1 MNLDPLTVAIT
12 RNCLDRGVRAILRK
26 ESFWGLVLGF
36 LPYNKLLM
44 KVPMLDLVAEH
55 APYRTQLEAAFQRVL
70 NSGRFVLGPEVE
82 AFEREIASWIGVPHA
97 IGVSNGSDALLLA
110 LQAVGVG
117 PGDEVLCPTY
127 TFFATAGAVARLGG
141 KPIFVDSAECCY
153 NLRADQVVAK
163 IGPKTK
169 AIIAVH
175 LFGQCADMDPILSA
189 AEKHG
194 IPVIEDAAQA
204 LGAKDK
210 GRQAGTMGTIG
221 TFSFFPT
228 KNLGALGEGGL
239 ITTKDAS
246 LAEKIRKLRVHGA
259 KQKYFHEMIGG
270 NFRLHELQAA
280 FLRVKLQHLG
290 SALGKR
296 RQNAGKLLQAL
307 QERWSAIM
315 PLSSCV
321 CQGQRQVGDFK
332 PGTILLP
339 FSCHSGEGEHT
350 WNQFVI
356 RMHGQGKRD
365 ELREKLANEGVQTEV
380 YYPRAMHEQECF
392 LSQEKSFP
400 VATLLSQETLAL
412 PLSETRYL
420 DS

>member
-1 MNLDPLTVAIT
+1 
-12 RNCLDRGVRAILRK
+12 
-26 ESFWGLVLGF
+26 
-36 LPYNKLLM
+36 
-44 KVPMLDLVAEH
+44 MLDLVAEH
-55 APYRTQLEAAFQRVL
+55 APYRAELQSAFDRVL
-70 NSGRFVLGPEVE
+70 DSGRFVLGPEVE
-82 AFEREIASWIGVPHA
+82 AFEREIGAWIGTPHA

-117 PGDEVLCPTY
+117 PGDEVICPTY

-141 KPIFVDSAECCY
+141 VPVFVDSAECCY
-153 NLRADQVVAK
+153 NLRADQVAAK

-169 AIIAVH
+169 ALIVVH
-175 LFGQCADMDPILSA
+175 LFGQCADMDPILA
-189 AEKHG
+189 AARKHG

-210 GRQAGTMGTIG
+210 GRQAGTMGTMG

-239 ITTKDAS
+239 VTTSDAA
-246 LAEKIRKLRVHGA
+246 LAEKIRMLRVHGA

-280 FLRVKLQHLG
+280 FLRVKLKHLD
-290 SALGKR
+290 SALDQR
-296 RQNAGKLLQAL
+296 RANAMKLMTELQDK
-307 QERWSAIM
+307 WSAIM
-315 PLSSCV
+315 PLDSCI
-321 CQGQRQVGDFK
+321 CQGQGSSADQK

-339 FSCHSGEGEHT
+339 FSCHSGQGEHT

-356 RMHGQGKRD
+356 RVTGKGKRD
-365 ELREKLANEGVQTEV
+365 ALREKLGTEGIQTEV

-392 LSQEKSFP
+392 LSQESKFLT
-400 VATLLSQETLAL
+400 ATLLSQETLAL
-412 PLSETRYL
+412 PLLGIQYS
-420 DS
+420 DSQ

>member
-1 MNLDPLTVAIT
+1 
-12 RNCLDRGVRAILRK
+12 
-26 ESFWGLVLGF
+26 
-36 LPYNKLLM
+36 
-44 KVPMLDLVAEH
+44 MLDLVAEH
-55 APYRTQLEAAFQRVL
+55 TPYRGELLGAFERVL
-70 NSGRFVLGPEVE
+70 DSGRFVLGPEVE
-82 AFEREIASWIGVPHA
+82 AFEREIAAWIGVPHA

-117 PGDEVLCPTY
+117 PGDEVICPTY

-141 KPIFVDSAECCY
+141 KLVFVDSADCCY

-163 IGPKTK
+163 IGPKTR

-175 LFGQCADMDPILSA
+175 LFGQCADMDPILTA
-189 AEKHG
+189 AKKHG

-210 GRQAGTMGTIG
+210 GRQAGTMGTLG

-228 KNLGALGEGGL
+228 KNLGTLGEGGL
-239 ITTKDAS
+239 VTTADPD
-246 LAEKIRKLRVHGA
+246 LAEKVRKLRVHGA

-280 FLRVKLQHLG
+280 FLRVKLKYLT
-290 SALGKR
+290 SALEKR
-296 RQNAGKLLQAL
+296 RHNAQSLIKAL
-307 QERWSAIM
+307 HDKWGAVM
-315 PLSSCV
+315 PIDSCV
-321 CQGQRQVGDFK
+321 CQGQGAPK
-332 PGTILLP
+332 EATPGTIFLP

-356 RMHGQGKRD
+356 RVAGEGRRD
-365 ELREKLANEGVQTEV
+365 ALREKMAAKGVQTEI

-392 LSQEKSFP
+392 SVVNQVLPTAEDL
-400 VATLLSQETLAL
+400 THETLAL
-412 PLSETRYL
+412 PGLDWSEL
-420 DS
+420 LHGPEFLE

>member
-1 MNLDPLTVAIT
+1 
-12 RNCLDRGVRAILRK
+12 
-26 ESFWGLVLGF
+26 
-36 LPYNKLLM
+36 M

-55 APYRTQLEAAFQRVL
+55 APYRTELEAAFQRVL

-117 PGDEVLCPTY
+117 PGDEVICPTY
-127 TFFATAGAVARLGG
+127 TFFATAGSVVRLGG

-175 LFGQCADMDPILSA
+175 LFGQCADMDPFLDA
-189 AEKHG
+189 ARKHG

-204 LGAKDK
+204 LGAKNR
-210 GRQAGTMGTIG
+210 GRQAGTMGTLG

-259 KQKYFHEMIGG
+259 KEKYFHEMIGG

-280 FLRVKLQHLG
+280 FLRVKLKHLD

-296 RQNAGKLLQAL
+296 QQNAGKLLKSL
-307 QERWSAIM
+307 QDKWGGMM
-315 PLSSCV
+315 PLDSCV
-321 CQGQRQVGDFK
+321 CQGQIQVRNFK
-332 PGTILLP
+332 PGTVLLP
-339 FSCHSGEGEHT
+339 FSCQSGQGEHT

-356 RMHGQGKRD
+356 RVTGPSNRD
-365 ELREKLANEGVQTEV
+365 ELRKKLAADGIQTEV

-392 LSQEKSFP
+392 TPQKANFP
-400 VATLLSQETLAL
+400 VAHLLSQETLAL
-412 PLSETRYL
+412 PIAFKL
-420 DS
+420 

>member
-1 MNLDPLTVAIT
+1 
-12 RNCLDRGVRAILRK
+12 
-26 ESFWGLVLGF
+26 
-36 LPYNKLLM
+36 M

-55 APYRTQLEAAFQRVL
+55 APYQTELEAAFQRVL

-82 AFEREIASWIGVPHA
+82 AFEREIASWIGVSHA

-117 PGDEVLCPTY
+117 PGDEVICPTY

-175 LFGQCADMDPILSA
+175 LFGQCADMDPILDA
-189 AEKHG
+189 AGKHG

-210 GRQAGTMGTIG
+210 GRQAGTMGTLG

-280 FLRVKLQHLG
+280 FLRVKLRHLD
-290 SALGKR
+290 SSLARR
-296 RQNAGKLLQAL
+296 RQNAGKLLTAL
-307 QERWSAIM
+307 QEKWGAIM
-315 PLSSCV
+315 PLDSCV
-321 CQGQRQVGDFK
+321 CQGQGQVRDFK
-332 PGTILLP
+332 PETVLLP
-339 FSCHSGEGEHT
+339 FSCQSGEGGQT

-356 RMHGQGKRD
+356 RVTGKGKRD
-365 ELREKLANEGVQTEV
+365 ALREKLAAEGIQTEV

-392 LSQEKSFP
+392 SQKDANSFHSSETLSN
-400 VATLLSQETLAL
+400 ETLAL
-412 PLSETRYL
+412 PLNEKALFLPSI
-420 DS
+420 S

>member
-1 MNLDPLTVAIT
+1 
-12 RNCLDRGVRAILRK
+12 
-26 ESFWGLVLGF
+26 
-36 LPYNKLLM
+36 M

-55 APYRTQLEAAFQRVL
+55 APYRGELLAAFKRVL
-70 NSGRFVLGPEVE
+70 DSGRFVLGPEVE
-82 AFEREIASWIGVPHA
+82 SFEREIAAWIGVPYA

-117 PGDEVLCPTY
+117 PGDEVICPTY

-141 KPIFVDSAECCY
+141 KPVFVDSAECCY
-153 NLRADQVVAK
+153 NLRADQVAAK

-175 LFGQCADMDPILSA
+175 LFGQCADMDPIMSA
-189 AEKHG
+189 AKKHD

-210 GRQAGTMGTIG
+210 GRQAGTLGTIG

-280 FLRVKLQHLG
+280 FLRVKLKHLNP
-290 SALGKR
+290 ALER
-296 RQNAGKLLQAL
+296 RSLNAKNLIKAL
-307 QERWSAIM
+307 RDKWGAVM
-315 PLSSCV
+315 PIDSCE
-321 CQGQRQVGDFK
+321 CQGQGTPK
-332 PGTILLP
+332 KANPGTISLP

-356 RMHGQGKRD
+356 RVAGEGKRD
-365 ELREKLANEGVQTEV
+365 ALREKLAARGVQTEI

-392 LSQEKSFP
+392 LSQENRFP
-400 VATLLSQETLAL
+400 SATLLSQETLAL
-412 PLSETRYL
+412 PLSDSQYL

>member
-1 MNLDPLTVAIT
+1 
-12 RNCLDRGVRAILRK
+12 
-26 ESFWGLVLGF
+26 
-36 LPYNKLLM
+36 M
-44 KVPMLDLVAEH
+44 KVSMLDLVAEH
-55 APYRTQLEAAFQRVL
+55 APYRGELLAAFERVL
-70 NSGRFVLGPEVE
+70 DSGRFVLGSEVD
-82 AFEREIASWIGVPHA
+82 AFEREIAAWIGVHHA

-117 PGDEVLCPTY
+117 PGDEVICPTY
-127 TFFATAGAVARLGG
+127 TFFATAGAIARLGG
-141 KPIFVDSAECCY
+141 KPVFVDSAECCY

-175 LFGQCADMDPILSA
+175 LFGQCADMDPILKA

-194 IPVIEDAAQA
+194 VPVIEDAAQA

-210 GRQAGTMGTIG
+210 GRQAGTMGTLG

-280 FLRVKLQHLG
+280 FLRVKLKYLR
-290 SALGKR
+290 SALEKR
-296 RQNAGKLLQAL
+296 RLNAGSLVKELQDK
-307 QERWSAIM
+307 WDAIM
-315 PLSSCV
+315 PLDSCV
-321 CQGQRQVGDFK
+321 CQGQGQAGDFK
-332 PGTILLP
+332 PGTVLLP
-339 FSCHSGEGEHT
+339 FSCHSGLGEHT

-356 RMHGQGKRD
+356 RVIGNGKRD
-365 ELREKLANEGVQTEV
+365 VLRERLANEGVQTEI

-392 LSQEKSFP
+392 QAGSQSFF
-400 VATLLSQETLAL
+400 TSQKLTQETLAL
-412 PLSETRYL
+412 PLSDDTWIPEF
-420 DS
+420 S

>member
-1 MNLDPLTVAIT
+1 
-12 RNCLDRGVRAILRK
+12 
-26 ESFWGLVLGF
+26 
-36 LPYNKLLM
+36 M

-55 APYRTQLEAAFQRVL
+55 APYRAELQSAFDRVL
-70 NSGRFVLGPEVE
+70 DSGRFVLGPEVE
-82 AFEREIASWIGVPHA
+82 AFEKEIGAWIGTPHA

-117 PGDEVLCPTY
+117 RGDEVICPTY

-141 KPIFVDSAECCY
+141 VPVFVDSAVCCY

-169 AIIAVH
+169 AIIVVH
-175 LFGQCADMDPILSA
+175 LFGQCADMDPILA
-189 AEKHG
+189 AAKKHG

-210 GRQAGTMGTIG
+210 GRQAGTMGTLG

-246 LAEKIRKLRVHGA
+246 LAEKICKLRVHGA
-259 KQKYFHEMIGG
+259 KEKYFHEMIGG

-280 FLRVKLQHLG
+280 FLRVKLKHLD
-290 SALGKR
+290 SALKKR
-296 RQNAGKLLQAL
+296 RESAQKLISSL
-307 QERWSAIM
+307 QEKWSAIM
-315 PLSSCV
+315 PLDSCI
-321 CQGQRQVGDFK
+321 CQGQGSSGEQK

-356 RMHGQGKRD
+356 RVKGAGQRD
-365 ELREKLANEGVQTEV
+365 IFRDQLAAKGIQTEV
-380 YYPRAMHEQECF
+380 YYPRALHEQECF
-392 LSQEKSFP
+392 RKSEETFP
-400 VATLLSQETLAL
+400 AAQLFCNETLAL
-412 PLSETRYL
+412 PVRDFSF
-420 DS
+420 

>member
-1 MNLDPLTVAIT
+1 
-12 RNCLDRGVRAILRK
+12 
-26 ESFWGLVLGF
+26 
-36 LPYNKLLM
+36 M

-55 APYRTQLEAAFQRVL
+55 APYRGELLAAFERVL
-70 NSGRFVLGPEVE
+70 DSGRFVLGPEVE
-82 AFEREIASWIGVPHA
+82 AFEREIAAWIGVPHA

-110 LQAVGVG
+110 LQAAGVG
-117 PGDEVLCPTY
+117 PGDEVICPTY

-175 LFGQCADMDPILSA
+175 LFGQCADMDPILTA
-189 AEKHG
+189 AKKHG

-210 GRQAGTMGTIG
+210 GRQAGTMGTLG

-228 KNLGALGEGGL
+228 KNLGTLGEGGL
-239 ITTKDAS
+239 VTTADPD
-246 LAEKIRKLRVHGA
+246 LAEKVRKLRVHGA

-280 FLRVKLQHLG
+280 FLRVKLKHLNP
-290 SALGKR
+290 ALEKR
-296 RQNAGKLLQAL
+296 RLNAKSLIKVLHDKWGAV
-307 QERWSAIM
+307 M
-315 PLSSCV
+315 PIDSCV
-321 CQGQRQVGDFK
+321 CQGQGTPNKVS
-332 PGTILLP
+332 PGTMSLP

-356 RMHGQGKRD
+356 RVSGEGERD
-365 ELREKLANEGVQTEV
+365 VLRFKLAAAGIQTEI
-380 YYPRAMHEQECF
+380 YYPRAMHEQDCF
-392 LSQEKSFP
+392 LVEEKMFP
-400 VATLLSQETLAL
+400 VATLLSQETIAL
-412 PLSETRYL
+412 PLSGIHHV
-420 DS
+420 DP

>member
-1 MNLDPLTVAIT
+1 
-12 RNCLDRGVRAILRK
+12 
-26 ESFWGLVLGF
+26 
-36 LPYNKLLM
+36 M

-55 APYRTQLEAAFQRVL
+55 APYRGELLAAFERVL
-70 NSGRFVLGPEVE
+70 DSGRFVLGPEVE
-82 AFEREIASWIGVPHA
+82 AFERDIAAWIGVPHA

-110 LQAVGVG
+110 LQAVGAG
-117 PGDEVLCPTY
+117 PGDEVICPTY

-141 KPIFVDSAECCY
+141 KPVFVDSAECCY
-153 NLRADQVVAK
+153 NMRADQLADK

-169 AIIAVH
+169 AIIVVH
-175 LFGQCADMDPILSA
+175 LFGQCADMDPILA
-189 AEKHG
+189 VAKKHG
-194 IPVIEDAAQA
+194 LPVIEDAAQA

-210 GRQAGTMGTIG
+210 GRQAGTMGTLG

-246 LAEKIRKLRVHGA
+246 LAEKIRMLRVHGA

-280 FLRVKLQHLG
+280 FLRVKLKHLD
-290 SALGKR
+290 SALKKR
-296 RQNAGKLLQAL
+296 RESAQKLMSSL
-307 QERWSAIM
+307 QEKWRAIM
-315 PLSSCV
+315 PLDSCI
-321 CQGQRQVGDFK
+321 CQGQGSSAEQK

-356 RMHGQGKRD
+356 RVIGKGKRD
-365 ELREKLANEGVQTEV
+365 ALRVKLSSEGIQTEI

-392 LSQEKSFP
+392 LVGRENFP
-400 VATLLSQETLAL
+400 LATLLSRETLAL
-412 PLSETRYL
+412 PLVGMQCL
-420 DS
+420 DF

>member
-1 MNLDPLTVAIT
+1 
-12 RNCLDRGVRAILRK
+12 
-26 ESFWGLVLGF
+26 
-36 LPYNKLLM
+36 M

-55 APYRTQLEAAFQRVL
+55 APYRGELQAAFERVL
-70 NSGRFVLGPEVE
+70 DSGRFVLGPEVE
-82 AFEREIASWIGVPHA
+82 DFEREIATWIGVPHA

-117 PGDEVLCPTY
+117 LGDEVICPTY
-127 TFFATAGAVARLGG
+127 TFFATAGAVARLGA
-141 KPIFVDSAECCY
+141 KPVFVDSAECCY

-175 LFGQCADMDPILSA
+175 LFGQCADMDPILTA
-189 AEKHG
+189 AQKHG

-204 LGAKDK
+204 LGANDK
-210 GRQAGTMGTIG
+210 GRQAGTMGTLG

-280 FLRVKLQHLG
+280 FLRVKLKHLDA
-290 SALGKR
+290 ALKKR
-296 RQNAGKLLQAL
+296 NQNANKLIELLQ
-307 QERWSAIM
+307 EKWSAVM
-315 PLSSCV
+315 SLETCV
-321 CQGQRQVGDFK
+321 CQGQGEVRGVE
-332 PGTILLP
+332 PGTIVLP

-356 RMHGQGKRD
+356 RVTGAGNRD
-365 ELREKLANEGVQTEV
+365 VLREMMATKGVQTEI
-380 YYPRAMHEQECF
+380 YYPRSMHQQECF
-392 LSQEKSFP
+392 QQSGQTFP
-400 VATLLSQETLAL
+400 FAERLAKEVLAL
-412 PLSETRYL
+412 PLFEKLYL
-420 DS
+420 HL

>member
-1 MNLDPLTVAIT
+1 
-12 RNCLDRGVRAILRK
+12 
-26 ESFWGLVLGF
+26 
-36 LPYNKLLM
+36 M

-55 APYRTQLEAAFQRVL
+55 APYRGELLAAFERVL
-70 NSGRFVLGPEVE
+70 DSGRFVLGSEVE
-82 AFEREIASWIGVPHA
+82 DFEREIAAWIGVPHA

-117 PGDEVLCPTY
+117 PGDEVICPTY
-127 TFFATAGAVARLGG
+127 TFFATAGAIARLRG
-141 KPIFVDSAECCY
+141 KPVFVDSAECCY
-153 NLRADQVVAK
+153 NLRADQVAAK

-175 LFGQCADMDPILSA
+175 LFGQCADMDPILKA

-210 GRQAGTMGTIG
+210 GRQAGTMGTLG

-280 FLRVKLQHLG
+280 FLRVKLKYLR
-290 SALGKR
+290 SALEKR
-296 RQNAGKLLQAL
+296 RLNARSLVKELQDK
-307 QERWSAIM
+307 WDAIM
-315 PLSSCV
+315 PLDSCV
-321 CQGQRQVGDFK
+321 CQGQGQAGDFK
-332 PGTILLP
+332 PGTVLLP
-339 FSCHSGEGEHT
+339 FSCHSGLGEHT

-356 RMHGQGKRD
+356 RVIGNGNRD
-365 ELREKLANEGVQTEV
+365 VLRERLANEGVQTEI

-392 LSQEKSFP
+392 QTGSQSFF
-400 VATLLSQETLAL
+400 TSQKLTQETLAL
-412 PLSETRYL
+412 PLSDDTWIPEF
-420 DS
+420 S

>member
-1 MNLDPLTVAIT
+1 
-12 RNCLDRGVRAILRK
+12 
-26 ESFWGLVLGF
+26 
-36 LPYNKLLM
+36 M
-44 KVPMLDLVAEH
+44 KVPMLNLVAEH
-55 APYRTQLEAAFQRVL
+55 APYREELLAAFERVL
-70 NSGRFVLGPEVE
+70 DSGRFVLGPEVE
-82 AFEREIASWIGVPHA
+82 AFEREIADWIGVPHT

-117 PGDEVLCPTY
+117 PGDEVICPTF

-141 KPIFVDSAECCY
+141 VPVFVDSAECCY
-153 NLRADQVVAK
+153 NLRADEVAAK

-175 LFGQCADMDPILSA
+175 LFGQCADMDPILTA
-189 AEKHG
+189 AKKHG

-210 GRQAGTMGTIG
+210 GRQAGTMGTLG

-280 FLRVKLQHLG
+280 FLRVKLKHLNP
-290 SALGKR
+290 ALRKR
-296 RQNAGKLLQAL
+296 RLNARSLVKELQDKWGAV
-307 QERWSAIM
+307 M
-315 PLSSCV
+315 PLESCV
-321 CQGQRQVGDFK
+321 CQGQGQVRDVR
-332 PGTILLP
+332 PGTVLLP

-356 RMHGQGKRD
+356 RVAGKGKRD
-365 ELREKLANEGVQTEV
+365 ALREKLAAKGVQTEI
-380 YYPRAMHEQECF
+380 YYPRAMHEQDCF
-392 LSQEKSFP
+392 KDASQLFSTAQKL
-400 VATLLSQETLAL
+400 TLETLAL
-412 PLSETRYL
+412 PLSDDTWIPKI
-420 DS
+420 S

>member
-1 MNLDPLTVAIT
+1 
-12 RNCLDRGVRAILRK
+12 
-26 ESFWGLVLGF
+26 
-36 LPYNKLLM
+36 M

-55 APYRTQLEAAFQRVL
+55 APYRAELQSAFDRVL
-70 NSGRFVLGPEVE
+70 DSGRFVLGPEVE
-82 AFEREIASWIGVPHA
+82 AFEKEIGAWIGTPHA
-97 IGVSNGSDALLLA
+97 IAVSNGSDALLLA

-117 PGDEVLCPTY
+117 PGDEVICPTY

-141 KPIFVDSAECCY
+141 VPVFVDSAECCY
-153 NLRADQVVAK
+153 NLRADQVAAK

-169 AIIAVH
+169 AIIVVH
-175 LFGQCADMDPILSA
+175 LFGQCADMDPILA
-189 AEKHG
+189 AARKHG

-210 GRQAGTMGTIG
+210 GRQAGTMGTLG

-239 ITTKDAS
+239 VTTSDAA
-246 LAEKIRKLRVHGA
+246 LAEKIRMLRVHGA

-280 FLRVKLQHLG
+280 FLRVKLKHLD
-290 SALGKR
+290 SALDQR
-296 RQNAGKLLQAL
+296 RANAMKLMTELQDK
-307 QERWSAIM
+307 WSAIM
-315 PLSSCV
+315 PVESCV
-321 CQGQRQVGDFK
+321 CQGEGTSAEQE

-339 FSCHSGEGEHT
+339 FSCHTSQGEHT

-356 RMHGQGKRD
+356 RVTGKGKRD
-365 ELREKLANEGVQTEV
+365 TLREKLGTEGIQTEV

-392 LSQEKSFP
+392 ARKDLNYP
-400 VATLLSQETLAL
+400 VAKILSVESLAL
-412 PLSETRYL
+412 PMAGINSALL
-420 DS
+420 IGL

>member
-1 MNLDPLTVAIT
+1 
-12 RNCLDRGVRAILRK
+12 
-26 ESFWGLVLGF
+26 
-36 LPYNKLLM
+36 M
-44 KVPMLDLVAEH
+44 KVPMLDLVTEH
-55 APYRTQLEAAFQRVL
+55 APYRAELQTAFERVL
-70 NSGRFVLGPEVE
+70 DSGRFVLGPEVE
-82 AFEREIASWIGVPHA
+82 AFEREIAAWIGVPHA

-117 PGDEVLCPTY
+117 PGDEVICPTY
-127 TFFATAGAVARLGG
+127 TFFATAGAVARLGA
-141 KPIFVDSAECCY
+141 KPVFVDSAECCY
-153 NLRADQVVAK
+153 NLRTDQVVAK

-175 LFGQCADMDPILSA
+175 LFGQCADMDPILTA
-189 AEKHG
+189 AQKHG

-210 GRQAGTMGTIG
+210 GRQAGTMGTLG

-246 LAEKIRKLRVHGA
+246 LAEKVRKLRVHGA

-280 FLRVKLQHLG
+280 FLRVKLKYLN
-290 SALGKR
+290 SALEKR
-296 RQNAGKLLQAL
+296 GQNAKKLLKEL
-307 QERWSAIM
+307 QEKWNAVM
-315 PLSSCV
+315 PLDNCV
-321 CQGQRQVGDFK
+321 CQGNGEDKNVK

-356 RMHGQGKRD
+356 RITGPTRRD
-365 ELREKLANEGVQTEV
+365 ALREKLATDGIQAEI

-392 LSQEKSFP
+392 SSQEKNFP
-400 VATLLSQETLAL
+400 IAAMLSQETLAI
-412 PLSETRYL
+412 PLSL
-420 DS
+420 AP